1 MPTLL
6 KFLIMTRLFQ
16 FFAAIIVVIAF
27 SGCEVSPFDGFSPNP
42 PSPGGGNSSSVF
54 AYTPCLE
61 DEDVEESNL
70 PASVLAYLDT
80 NYPNA
85 AIEDADRYTDAAGN
99 IAFGIELTNDVEL
112 LIQADGTLVS
122 SGTDTEE
129 VNLSLANLPDSIA
142 QYLSANYPQLS
153 MLRAELETEYGFSYI
168 EVYFANSSIELY
180 FTNGGTFVC
189 QDDDDDD
196 DDDDNG
202 GGNGGGNGNVVLP
215 PNAAAYLQANYP
227 NYPIESVEREDWCND
242 VLLIEVELE
251 VENGEDIDVYFDLSG
266 NFLFESVD
274 GPFSQV
280 PTAVVNGLAAAY
292 PNYVLEDDDDDDDEV
307 EFLRLADNS
316 LQYLIEIRPTPNSDD
331 DIEVLLDANGNVIC
345 VMD

>member
-1 MPTLL
+1 
-6 KFLIMTRLFQ
+6 MTRLFQ

-27 SGCEVSPFDGFSPNP
+27 IGCETSPFDGFSPNP
-42 PSPGGGNSSSVF
+42 PAPGGGNNSSSVF

-61 DEDVEESNL
+61 DEDVSESNL
-70 PASVLAYLDT
+70 PVSVLAYVDA

-85 AIEDADRYTDAAGN
+85 SIDDADRYVDAAGN
-99 IAFGIELTNDVEL
+99 IAFGLELTNDIEL
-112 LIQADGTLVS
+112 LIQADGTLIS
-122 SGTDTEE
+122 SGMDTED
-129 VNLSLANLPDSIA
+129 VDLSLANLPDGIA

-180 FTNGGTFVC
+180 FTNGGIFVC

-202 GGNGGGNGNVVLP
+202 NGNGNGNVGLP
-215 PNAAAYLQANYP
+215 SIAAAYLQANYP
-227 NYPIESVEREDWCND
+227 NYSIESVDREDWCNG

-251 VENGEDIDVYFDLSG
+251 VENGEDIEVYFDLSG
-266 NFLFESVD
+266 NFLFESVE
-274 GPFSQV
+274 GPVSQV
-280 PTAVVNGLAAAY
+280 PTVVLNGLAAAY
-292 PNYVLEDDDDDDDEV
+292 PNYELEDDDDEV

-316 LQYLIEIRPTPNSDD
+316 LQYLIEIIPTPNSDD